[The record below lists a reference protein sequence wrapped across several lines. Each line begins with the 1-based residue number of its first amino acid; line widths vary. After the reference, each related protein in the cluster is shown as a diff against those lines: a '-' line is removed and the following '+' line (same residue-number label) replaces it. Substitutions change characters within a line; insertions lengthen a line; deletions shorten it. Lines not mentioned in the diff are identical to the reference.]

1 MTKKGQTD
9 GSYGEIEAN
18 SIIINKMTVY
28 AIRKKEKPI
37 SLTQKNVRA
46 NHQKAYKQGKRRE
59 MTPKEQ
65 Y

>member
-1 MTKKGQTD
+1 
-9 GSYGEIEAN
+9 
-18 SIIINKMTVY
+18 MTVY
-28 AIRKKEKPI
+28 AIRKKEKTI
-37 SLTQKNVRA
+37 SRTQKNVRA

>member
-1 MTKKGQTD
+1 MTPKQTP
-9 GSYGEIEAN
+9 YVARH
-18 SIIINKMTVY
+18 
-28 AIRKKEKPI
+28 IRKKEKPI